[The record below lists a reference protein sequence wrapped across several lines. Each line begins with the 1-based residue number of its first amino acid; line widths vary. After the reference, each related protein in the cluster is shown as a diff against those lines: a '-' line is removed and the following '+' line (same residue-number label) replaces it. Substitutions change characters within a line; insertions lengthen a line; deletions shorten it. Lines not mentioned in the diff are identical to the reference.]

1 MVQISGTPS
10 SDTAVA
16 PSGEQGARGCT
27 PLSGSGDAVGG
38 GVEGVGGAIV
48 VAVGS
53 DSCGVVV
60 DAVLVVAGTVV
71 VVVPAGPA
79 AARSDDG
86 AVLSGGVVVDWSV
99 AMRPSSPSRSPRA
112 ATSPIAAMT
121 TSIAAT
127 GVAMRA
133 HLGHPQ

>member
-1 MVQISGTPS
+1 VQISGTPS

-27 PLSGSGDAVGG
+27 PLSGAGGAVVGG
-38 GVEGVGGAIV
+38 EEVVGGTIV
-48 VAVGS
+48 VGS
-53 DSCGVVV
+53 DSWVVLV
-60 DAVLVVAGTVV
+60 DAVLVVAETVV
-71 VVVPAGPA
+71 VVRAGSA

-86 AVLSGGVVVDWSV
+86 RVLSGGVVVDWSV
-99 AMRPSSPSRSPRA
+99 ATRPSSPLRSPRA

-121 TSIAAT
+121 TSIAVT

-133 HLGHPQ
+133 HLGHAQ

>member
-27 PLSGSGDAVGG
+27 PLSGSGGAVGR

-60 DAVLVVAGTVV
+60 DAVLVVAETVV
-71 VVVPAGPA
+71 VVSAGPA

-121 TSIAAT
+121 TNIAAT